1 MLSLGED
8 ISFKVRKEAIKHLP
22 VISKLVSKQFFG
34 RLFAFYLLKSKDNSN
49 WAIRKACID
58 IILDISE
65 LCSAEER
72 EGPLTETYL
81 ALLKDGSKW
90 VRISAYKNLG
100 AFIYQVYNKLH
111 PDLFRE
117 FCRMTDNEINSL
129 SKDN

>member
-1 MLSLGED
+1 
-8 ISFKVRKEAIKHLP
+8 
-22 VISKLVSKQFFG
+22 
-34 RLFAFYLLKSKDNSN
+34 
-49 WAIRKACID
+49 
-58 IILDISE
+58 
-65 LCSAEER
+65 
-72 EGPLTETYL
+72 LTETYL
-81 ALLKDGSKW
+81 ALLKDSSKW